1 MSFTKYLSSKQVPKQ
16 EFLSISVKMNKFTL
30 VCLII
35 AIAVV
40 SAEPPRPRKP
50 FRSLPA
56 RFQSRFLGRQEA
68 APANGNGYQYPKPDY
83 GLPSEPELPTTDPEP
98 EFVTA
103 EAEAGGDPDVDPNI
117 TNESDVNERLRA
129 LKKAPRIVYL
139 GLPEHQVHFDDVV
152 YDSDFYPY
160 DLTHAHY
167 YEPYVSSVEVV
178 SIPQPRLKSFSSQYV
193 NRLF

>member
-1 MSFTKYLSSKQVPKQ
+1 
-16 EFLSISVKMNKFTL
+16 MNKITL
-30 VCLII
+30 ICLIAVI
-35 AIAVV
+35 AAV
-40 SAEPPRPRKP
+40 SAEPPRPRRP
-50 FRSLPA
+50 FRAMPA

-68 APANGNGYQYPKPDY
+68 APANSNGYHYPTPDY
-83 GLPSEPELPTTDPEP
+83 GLPSEPELPTTNPEP

-103 EAEAGGDPDVDPNI
+103 EAEAGGDVDPNI
-117 TNESDVNERLRA
+117 TNESDVDNERLRKA

-139 GLPEHQVHFDDVV
+139 GLPEHQVHFDEVV
-152 YDSDFYPY
+152 YDSHFYPY

-178 SIPQPRLKSFSSQYV
+178 SIPQPKLKSFSSQYV